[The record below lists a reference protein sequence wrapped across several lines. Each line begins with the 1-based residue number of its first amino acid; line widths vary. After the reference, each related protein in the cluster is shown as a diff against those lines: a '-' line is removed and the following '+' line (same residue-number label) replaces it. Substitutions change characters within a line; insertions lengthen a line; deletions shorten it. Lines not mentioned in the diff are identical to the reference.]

1 MICEHALAANI
12 ARNDLLIAIGGGV
25 CSDLVTMAA
34 SFIRR
39 GVRHIRIPTTL
50 IGQIDAAIGIKGVV
64 NFHSKKSFLGC
75 FYAPTDVSI
84 DPSMLRSL
92 QKDAIRYGLA
102 EILKIGIVLDK
113 YLYHLVDQFGIE
125 LIDSNFQANDIA
137 SGEILERAIT
147 GMLNQLKTNLYED
160 KTLERLVDFGHTFS
174 PSLEFASKFEIPHDH
189 AVAIDIA
196 LSASI
201 ASELDVL
208 NRSDRDHIITLLG
221 RLGLQTNSPLLTWPL
236 CRESLATASMHR
248 GGRPNLVIPTS
259 IGCGDFIR
267 TELEISDAVIRRA
280 LETLNAATTQPET
293 SSSVLAHA

>member
-1 MICEHALAANI
+1 
-12 ARNDLLIAIGGGV
+12 
-25 CSDLVTMAA
+25 
-34 SFIRR
+34 
-39 GVRHIRIPTTL
+39 
-50 IGQIDAAIGIKGVV
+50 
-64 NFHSKKSFLGC
+64 
-75 FYAPTDVSI
+75 
-84 DPSMLRSL
+84 MLRSL

-174 PSLEFASKFEIPHDH
+174 PSLESASKFEIPHGH

-236 CRESLATASMHR
+236 CRESLATTSMHR
-248 GGRPNLVIPTS
+248 GAAPISSYQHLLDV
-259 IGCGDFIR
+259 
-267 TELEISDAVIRRA
+267 EILFVRSWK
-280 LETLNAATTQPET
+280 
-293 SSSVLAHA
+293 